1 MLFLLNPKLLINGL
15 THLGLAITMV
25 SASGAAVRRTTR
37 AVSSAR
43 CKRNNFIC
51 PLLRFIRNFNR
62 SAIELLIES
71 GFKPSR
77 TIVLA
82 FGFDEET
89 SGLEG
94 ANKLADAMLD
104 IYGENAF
111 DFIIDEGGTLSND
124 TKS

>member
-1 MLFLLNPKLLINGL
+1 MLVLRRSK
-15 THLGLAITMV
+15 HITTQENT
-25 SASGAAVRRTTR
+25 SGDEEAQTTR
-37 AVSSAR
+37 AASLAHCKSTEFSSR
-43 CKRNNFIC
+43 
-51 PLLRFIRNFNR
+51 LLAEGLHR
-62 SAIELLIES
+62 SAIEILIES

-104 IYGENAF
+104 IYGEDAF
-111 DFIIDEGGTLSND
+111 DFIIDEGGALPNNSD
-124 TKS
+124 SFPVLCIHGQ